1 MVDEGQDGWRRWRG
15 RRSER
20 GEVQEE
26 VTVERT
32 AACIKDG
39 ALDIVRAFESADSSV
54 VQGVGV
60 ACMCKTEAKFADT
73 GLAAKSGLHVG

>member
-1 MVDEGQDGWRRWRG
+1 LVDEGQDGWRRWRG

-54 VQGVGV
+54 VQGVRV
-60 ACMCKTEAKFADT
+60 TYMCKNAWKLKRVEVAK
-73 GLAAKSGLHVG
+73 K